1 MMTLTTAP
9 AALPSAVTRPLEQ
22 EASRHSSLL
31 GTKPAG
37 ASGPWRQASPSA
49 LPVGQAQLPGLPLA
63 SEAATTMHTLS
74 CGWAQQQ
81 QGIIG

>member
-1 MMTLTTAP
+1 MTALAVAL
-9 AALPSAVTRPLEQ
+9 AALPSAATRPLEQ

-31 GTKPAG
+31 GTKPVG
-37 ASGPWRQASPSA
+37 ASGPWCQASPA
-49 LPVGQAQLPGLPLA
+49 APLVGQARLPGLPLA
-63 SEAATTMHTLS
+63 SVAATTMHTLS